1 MFKKSDLLPL
11 ILAFLS
17 TVLIVTLGF
26 AWLSNE
32 KIAGFGEN
40 NLRQTK
46 IATATK
52 AKANS
57 VTNSSVAPNGDRRK
71 FVLPAIVPQGTS
83 VIINGS
89 SKLNRINQALRRSF
103 HRQYPG
109 TIITTNA
116 DGNDISLDLLYARDI
131 DLVALDRPLN
141 ESEKAAGLQA
151 IPLNRVMTEKDA
163 GSDMSDMYYVYL
175 EPLSPD
181 TEAFLG
187 YALSVKGRQAILNR

>member
-1 MFKKSDLLPL
+1 MLKKSDILPL
-11 ILAFLS
+11 ILAFL
-17 TVLIVTLGF
+17 TTTMIVTLGF
-26 AWLSNE
+26 TWLAN
-32 KIAGFGEN
+32 KKVAGFGKD

-46 IATATK
+46 IATETK
-52 AKANS
+52 ADANS
-57 VTNSSVAPNGDRRK
+57 AIDVSAAKNSDRRK
-71 FVLPAIVPQGTS
+71 FVFPVIVPQGTS

-151 IPLNRVMTEKDA
+151 IPLNRVMTQKEA
-163 GSDMSDMYYVYL
+163 GSDMLDMYYVYL
-175 EPLSPD
+175 EPLNPD